1 MAHQVL
7 GHPWPTIDFHS
18 NIQAQVRV
26 LHDKC
31 RACARAH
38 THTHVRA
45 SVYVHLP
52 PLVHPS
58 PIRSGSNCISACCLA
73 PYSLLLTASMR
84 RSFGERHGGGE
95 ARCHVRRALL
105 AAAVGE
111 RCPVPAELALA
122 FARGGASAHLTSR
135 RALWREKSD
144 LRCSD
149 VNSLPLSSSHA
160 HTHNHLSQHDT
171 HRESRTSLIG
181 LTAYCVTRSSLLRRV
196 LHGSRYQGALR
207 WVDDMLHMT
216 YGKAPARGP
225 PIHRYAP
232 RGTC

>member
-1 MAHQVL
+1 MVGREVGAAARKRKLTRQATLFEPLPRPTRPTATPRGHRWPVIVDSFGELSSRCSYLMAHQVL
-7 GHPWPTIDFHS
+7 GHPWPTIDVHS

-111 RCPVPAELALA
+111 RCPVPAELALLA
-122 FARGGASAHLTSR
+122 
-135 RALWREKSD
+135 E
-144 LRCSD
+144 
-149 VNSLPLSSSHA
+149 V
-160 HTHNHLSQHDT
+160 
-171 HRESRTSLIG
+171 
-181 LTAYCVTRSSLLRRV
+181 
-196 LHGSRYQGALR
+196 
-207 WVDDMLHMT
+207 
-216 YGKAPARGP
+216 PARISRVGEHSGARNR
-225 PIHRYAP
+225 IFGVRM
-232 RGTC
+232 